1 MIIDEAH
8 HATTKSYKSLFKR
21 ARQLAGEELF
31 PICGLTATPG
41 RSNDETM
48 KLVDEFDAYLI
59 HPTLPNIEK
68 YQKNPLLYFREEG
81 YLAEPIFLLSKD
93 GETVEVP
100 DEILIMNTDDINSE
114 YLKVLAEDR
123 ERNFHIIEYMLTIP
137 MEHQH

>member
-1 MIIDEAH
+1 
-8 HATTKSYKSLFKR
+8 
-21 ARQLAGEELF
+21 
-31 PICGLTATPG
+31 
-41 RSNDETM
+41 M

-100 DEILIMNTDDINSE
+100 DEYIDNETDDINSE

-123 ERNFHIIEYMLTIP
+123 ERNFHITRRNRIFI
-137 MEHQH
+137 